1 MWPAI
6 GNYADD
12 YNERLAERTRVS
24 HSVAAPKNRW
34 VVRSLRGTG
43 VRLGRLADRLDAPRA
58 GAEIC

>member
-12 YNERLAERTRVS
+12 YTERLDRRTRVTPVS
-24 HSVAAPKNRW
+24 QPQHRW

-43 VRLGRLADRLDAPRA
+43 VRLGRLADRLEAPRP